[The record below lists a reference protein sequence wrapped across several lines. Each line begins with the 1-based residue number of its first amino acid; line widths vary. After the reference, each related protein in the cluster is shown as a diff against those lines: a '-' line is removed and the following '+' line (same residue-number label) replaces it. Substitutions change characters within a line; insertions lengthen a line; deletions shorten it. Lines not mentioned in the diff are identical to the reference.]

1 MEEENKVVKPQSRK
15 DQRAQEESRAQSRIR
30 KTLVGV
36 GVVCV
41 ALAAVM
47 IVSDINTEKSRTV
60 VDKNYDYITNGEE
73 IALPASFGTIEHLA
87 QYKGIE
93 IDKGSVTEVS
103 DVLLDYYIEGEREDD
118 TVVTDITDR
127 AAQLGD
133 FANIDYVGKMD
144 GTAFDGGSATGYELE
159 LGSGTFIEGFEDGV
173 VGMNIGDTK
182 TLELK
187 FPDDY
192 SSTELAGK
200 DVQFTVT
207 LNSLQTKVVP
217 EFTDE
222 WVKAHTDGEF
232 SDTATYRADYKT
244 KLEKQ
249 FAIYTAY
256 SYGSTAIQDITDAS
270 GASATADGVKYLF
283 NSSYE
288 LYQDQAVDEGMSL
301 EYYLQN
307 YGTDIT
313 TFKQNLAQ
321 YSESMSE
328 QVAVML
334 AIYDAEGMT
343 LTDEDQE
350 ALETVLGM
358 TEEEAIAEDGYTQEC
373 IELNEKMTKVILF
386 VYDNAVQK
394 PEETTA
400 ADTTEAVTDGPGAD
414 ETAASGADTT
424 KATAAT
430 TAAASDAASEA
441 STEAAG
447 ETAETT
453 AETTTAA
460 DTTAETAAETTTA
473 ADTTAETTVAETVET
488 SAAN

>member
-30 KTLVGV
+30 KTLIGV
-36 GVVCV
+36 GIVCA

-47 IVSDINTEKSRTV
+47 IVSDIKTEKSRTV

-93 IDKGSVTEVS
+93 IDKGSATEVS

-118 TVVTDITDR
+118 TVVTNITDR

-173 VGMNIGDTK
+173 VGMNVGDTK

-232 SDTATYRADYKT
+232 TDTETYRADYKA

-400 ADTTEAVTDGPGAD
+400 AVPDGPGAD

-424 KATAAT
+424 EAVTTEAT

-447 ETAETT
+447 ETAET
-453 AETTTAA
+453 
-460 DTTAETAAETTTA
+460 AAETTTA
-473 ADTTAETTVAETVET
+473 VETTAET